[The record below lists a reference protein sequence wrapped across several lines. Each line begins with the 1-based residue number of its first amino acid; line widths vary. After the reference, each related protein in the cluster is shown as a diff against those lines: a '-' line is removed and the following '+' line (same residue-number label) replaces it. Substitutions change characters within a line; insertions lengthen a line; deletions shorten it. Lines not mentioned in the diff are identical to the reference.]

1 MESPPVGRR
10 SAPCVS
16 YRPPGSASLLRLF
29 TKRAFDNRSMGGIA
43 LDVRL
48 QGWPLRVTR
57 TNEKGERPV
66 LGGPLPLVPA
76 AF

>member
-1 MESPPVGRR
+1 MESPPVGGR

-16 YRPPGSASLLRLF
+16 CRPPGSASLLRLF
-29 TKRAFDNRSMGGIA
+29 TNGALDNRSMGGIA

-48 QGWPLRVTR
+48 QGWSLRVTR
-57 TNEKGERPV
+57 TNEKGERPA
-66 LGGPLPLVPA
+66 LGVPLPLVPA